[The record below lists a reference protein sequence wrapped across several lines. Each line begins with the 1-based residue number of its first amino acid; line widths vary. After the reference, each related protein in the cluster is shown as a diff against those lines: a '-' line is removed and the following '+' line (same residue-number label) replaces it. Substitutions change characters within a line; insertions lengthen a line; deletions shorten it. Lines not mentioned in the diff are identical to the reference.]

1 MDINLFPTKGNL
13 INAENT
19 LKLCRQG
26 YVLLDKKRNVLIKEM
41 MDLIDS
47 ARTIQKEIDK
57 SFAKA
62 YKALQSA
69 NISVGID
76 SVQEISRSIP
86 VDDSYEVRLRSVM
99 GAELPV
105 VSIGKNAAENE
116 FGIYKTSSSLDIAYL
131 EFKKVKE
138 LTAKLSE
145 TENSVYRL
153 ATGIKKTQKR
163 ANALK
168 NIMIP
173 RYEEIT
179 ANIRNVL
186 EEKEREDFSHMKVIK
201 QQKEA
206 KKSPRKGIV
215 KNENGENKE
224 Q

>member
-41 MDLIDS
+41 MDLIDN

-86 VDDSYEVRLRSVM
+86 VDNSYEVRLRSVM

-138 LTAKLSE
+138 LTAKLAE

-186 EEKEREDFSHMKVIK
+186 EEKEREEFSRLKVIK
-201 QQKEA
+201 NF
-206 KKSPRKGIV
+206 
-215 KNENGENKE
+215 KN
-224 Q
+224 

>member
-13 INAENT
+13 ISAENT

-41 MDLIDS
+41 MDLINS
-47 ARTIQKEIDK
+47 ARSIQKNIDD

-62 YKALQSA
+62 YKALQTA
-69 NISVGID
+69 NIMVGID
-76 SVQEISRSIP
+76 SVREISESVP
-86 VDDSYEVRLRSVM
+86 VDTSLKIRLRSVM
-99 GAELPV
+99 GTELPV
-105 VSIGKNAAENE
+105 VSIKKKDAVNE
-116 FGIYKTSSSLDIAYL
+116 FGVYKTASSLDMAYL

-138 LTAKLSE
+138 LTVRLSE
-145 TENSVYRL
+145 IENSVYRL

-173 RYEEIT
+173 RYENIT

-186 EEKEREDFSHMKVIK
+186 EEKEREEFSRLKVIK
-201 QQKEA
+201 N
-206 KKSPRKGIV
+206 KKS
-215 KNENGENKE
+215 
-224 Q
+224 

>member
-76 SVQEISRSIP
+76 TVSEISRAVP
-86 VDDSYEVRLRSVM
+86 VDNSYEVRLRSVM

-105 VSIGKNAAENE
+105 VSIGKSEAETE

-186 EEKEREDFSHMKVIK
+186 EEKEREEFSRLKVIK
-201 QQKEA
+201 NF
-206 KKSPRKGIV
+206 KK
-215 KNENGENKE
+215 
-224 Q
+224 

>member
-76 SVQEISRSIP
+76 SVQEISRSVP
-86 VDDSYEVRLRSVM
+86 VDNSYEVRLRSVM

-186 EEKEREDFSHMKVIK
+186 EEKEREEFSRLKVIK
-201 QQKEA
+201 NF
-206 KKSPRKGIV
+206 
-215 KNENGENKE
+215 KN
-224 Q
+224 

>member
-86 VDDSYEVRLRSVM
+86 VDNSYEVRLRSVM

-105 VSIGKNAAENE
+105 VSIGKNAVENE

-186 EEKEREDFSHMKVIK
+186 EEKEREEFSRLKVIK
-201 QQKEA
+201 NF
-206 KKSPRKGIV
+206 
-215 KNENGENKE
+215 KN
-224 Q
+224 

>member
-186 EEKEREDFSHMKVIK
+186 EEKEREEFSRLKVIK
-201 QQKEA
+201 NF
-206 KKSPRKGIV
+206 
-215 KNENGENKE
+215 KN
-224 Q
+224 

>member
-86 VDDSYEVRLRSVM
+86 VDNSYEVRLRSVM

-138 LTAKLSE
+138 LTAKLAE

-186 EEKEREDFSHMKVIK
+186 EEKEREEFSRLKVIK
-201 QQKEA
+201 NF
-206 KKSPRKGIV
+206 
-215 KNENGENKE
+215 KN
-224 Q
+224 

>member
-76 SVQEISRSIP
+76 SVQEISRSVP
-86 VDDSYEVRLRSVM
+86 VDNSYEVRLRSVM

-173 RYEEIT
+173 RYEDIT

-186 EEKEREDFSHMKVIK
+186 EEKEREEFSRLKVIK
-201 QQKEA
+201 NF
-206 KKSPRKGIV
+206 
-215 KNENGENKE
+215 KN
-224 Q
+224 

>member
-57 SFAKA
+57 SF
-62 YKALQSA
+62 
-69 NISVGID
+69 D

-86 VDDSYEVRLRSVM
+86 VDNSYEVRLRSVM

-186 EEKEREDFSHMKVIK
+186 EEKEREEFSRLKVIK
-201 QQKEA
+201 NF
-206 KKSPRKGIV
+206 
-215 KNENGENKE
+215 KN
-224 Q
+224 

>member
-13 INAENT
+13 ISAENT

-47 ARTIQKEIDK
+47 ARSIQKNIDA

-62 YKALQSA
+62 YKALQTA
-69 NISVGID
+69 NIMVGID
-76 SVQEISRSIP
+76 SVREISESVP
-86 VDDSYEVRLRSVM
+86 VDTSLKIRLRSVM
-99 GAELPV
+99 GTELPV
-105 VSIGKNAAENE
+105 VSIKKKDAVNE
-116 FGIYKTSSSLDIAYL
+116 FGVYKTASSLDMAYL

-138 LTAKLSE
+138 LTVKLSE
-145 TENSVYRL
+145 IENSVYRL

-173 RYEEIT
+173 RYENIT

-186 EEKEREDFSHMKVIK
+186 EEKEREEFSRLKVIK
-201 QQKEA
+201 N
-206 KKSPRKGIV
+206 KKS
-215 KNENGENKE
+215 
-224 Q
+224 

>member
-86 VDDSYEVRLRSVM
+86 VDNSYEVRLRSVM

-186 EEKEREDFSHMKVIK
+186 EEKEREEFSRLKVIK
-201 QQKEA
+201 NF
-206 KKSPRKGIV
+206 
-215 KNENGENKE
+215 KN
-224 Q
+224 